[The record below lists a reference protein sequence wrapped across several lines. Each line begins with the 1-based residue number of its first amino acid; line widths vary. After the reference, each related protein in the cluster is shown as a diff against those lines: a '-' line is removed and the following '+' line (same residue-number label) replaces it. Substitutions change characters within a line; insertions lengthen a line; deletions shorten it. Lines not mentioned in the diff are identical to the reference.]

1 MPAFGVIVCPRCRK
15 HAQILELA
23 GAKKTRCQKC
33 GAPLEVRKLRVLFS
47 SDTLEEA
54 VSARTLLQARVHKLE
69 GEMESVLAR
78 EGKRA
83 NVTKEETQASPML
96 WQDRRQPPKKNPTQ
110 VILQL
115 LRSNEGGVEIGSLI
129 SLAKEQGIDEQ
140 KLEAILE
147 KLKSTGEIYEPFTG
161 KLCLA

>member
-1 MPAFGVIVCPRCRK
+1 MPPFGVIVCPKCRE

-23 GAKKTRCQKC
+23 CAKKTRCQKC
-33 GAPLEVRKLRVLFS
+33 GASLEVRKLRVLFS
-47 SDTLEEA
+47 SDSLEEA

-69 GEMESVLAR
+69 EEMESVLAGER
-78 EGKRA
+78 KRVT
-83 NVTKEETQASPML
+83 VTKKETEAPPVVL
-96 WQDRRQPPKKNPTQ
+96 QDKRPPPKRSPVQ

-115 LRSNEGGVEIGSLI
+115 LRSNGGEMETGPLI

-140 KLEAILE
+140 RFETIIE
-147 KLKSTGEIYEPFTG
+147 KLKSTGEIYEPFAG

>member
-1 MPAFGVIVCPRCRK
+1 MPPFGVIVCPKCRE

-23 GAKKTRCQKC
+23 CAKKTRCQKC
-33 GAPLEVRKLRVLFS
+33 GASLEVRKLRVLFS
-47 SDTLEEA
+47 SDSLEEA

-69 GEMESVLAR
+69 EEMESVLAG

-83 NVTKEETQASPML
+83 NVTTEENQAVPML
-96 WQDRRQPPKKNPTQ
+96 WQDRRQPPKKNPVQ

-115 LRSNEGGVEIGSLI
+115 LRSNKEGMEIESLTF
-129 SLAKEQGIDEQ
+129 LAKEQGIDKQ

>member
-23 GAKKTRCQKC
+23 GAKRTRCQKC
-33 GAPLEVRKLRVLFS
+33 GAPLEVRKLRILFL

-69 GEMESVLAR
+69 GEMENVLAR

-83 NVTKEETQASPML
+83 NDTKEENPVSPML
-96 WQDRRQPPKKNPTQ
+96 WQDRRQPQKKNPAQ

-115 LRSNEGGVEIGSLI
+115 LRSNEEGMEIESLTF
-129 SLAKEQGIDEQ
+129 LAKEQGIDEQ

>member
-1 MPAFGVIVCPRCRK
+1 MPPFGVIVCPKCRE

-23 GAKKTRCQKC
+23 CAKKTRCQKC
-33 GAPLEVRKLRVLFS
+33 GASLEVRKLRVLFS
-47 SDTLEEA
+47 SDSLEEA
-54 VSARTLLQARVHKLE
+54 VSARTLLQARVHKLD
-69 GEMESVLAR
+69 GEMESALAG
-78 EGKRA
+78 EGKKIT
-83 NVTKEETQASPML
+83 VTKKETEAPPVVL
-96 WQDRRQPPKKNPTQ
+96 QDKRPPPKRSPVQ

-115 LRSNEGGVEIGSLI
+115 LRSNGGEMETGSLI